1 MNVHGGLPSARL
13 PIRTPRGLVTT
24 ATTTGLPV
32 PVRPFAASWS
42 LICPK
47 ISTGVE
53 SEEFRRPP
61 VLFGCTT
68 SSPGI
73 DLNLG

>member
-1 MNVHGGLPSARL
+1 MTVGPPADQDAERAGHHRDDDRL
-13 PIRTPRGLVTT
+13 AG
-24 ATTTGLPV
+24 AV